1 MKSKIKVNGDF
12 DGNYS
17 NEWLIANQDMTIKG
31 DLVANWVTTE
41 TIYTGGLNK
50 PNWNGSEWVEGA
62 TEVEVNQYNTEV
74 YKQEIEDV
82 FKYLSIRA
90 EASSMNKSN
99 LDPTFLKA
107 QREEY
112 QDKYDVAS
120 GLITSGTRYD
130 KTILLIQNEMADE
143 FSEAVLDA
151 VLPTLGVVG
160 FTGTHLE
167 KMFKLIT
174 TKFEYGRAAYDT
186 FNLFVRHFRTKSFL
200 WLETNDWARLE
211 QGIAFAKNIPDSLT
225 LAEAEQLYNDFN
237 LI

>member
-1 MKSKIKVNGDF
+1 
-12 DGNYS
+12 
-17 NEWLIANQDMTIKG
+17 
-31 DLVANWVTTE
+31 
-41 TIYTGGLNK
+41 
-50 PNWNGSEWVEGA
+50 
-62 TEVEVNQYNTEV
+62 
-74 YKQEIEDV
+74 
-82 FKYLSIRA
+82 
-90 EASSMNKSN
+90 MNKSN
-99 LDPTFLKA
+99 LDPIFLKA

-130 KTILLIQNEMADE
+130 NTLLLIQNEITDE

-174 TKFEYGRAAYDT
+174 TKFEYGRNSYDT

-200 WLETNDWARLE
+200 WLETSDWTRLE
-211 QGIAFAKNIPDSLT
+211 QAIDFVKNIPDSLT
-225 LAEAEQLYNDFN
+225 LTEAQQLYNDFN

>member
-1 MKSKIKVNGDF
+1 MVSKINNDNTFG
-12 DGNYS
+12 GNYTS
-17 NEWLIANQDMTIKG
+17 DRVDVSWN
-31 DLVANWVTTE
+31 TT
-41 TIYTGGLNK
+41 TTVY
-50 PNWNGSEWVEGA
+50 NGVFVNPVYNSSTWIEGA
-62 TEVEVNQYNTEV
+62 TTEEVNQHNAIV
-74 YKQEIEDV
+74 YKKEIEDL

-99 LDPTFLKA
+99 LDPIFLKA

-120 GLITSGTRYD
+120 GLITSGSKYD
-130 KTILLIQNEMADE
+130 KTLLLIQNEMSDE
-143 FSEAVLDA
+143 FSEAVLDV
-151 VLPTLGVVG
+151 VLPALGVVN

-200 WLETNDWARLE
+200 WLETNEWVKLKQAIE
-211 QGIAFAKNIPDSLT
+211 FVKNIPDSLT